1 MTVKF
6 SDLFS
11 GIGGFHAVGEA
22 FGWSNVYACD
32 IDQKAREVYE
42 KNWGIK
48 PNFDLTMDANDS
60 AMQIPKHDV
69 LFAGFPCQPFSKSG
83 KQRGM
88 DEARGTLFWNI
99 AKVIEKRKPKIIVL
113 ENVANLAGPRH
124 RHEWE
129 VILRT
134 LREFG
139 YRVSDEPLIVS
150 PHQIKRN
157 YGGRPQNRP
166 RIYILATFVPVRLR
180 NRYPLSTFGIETR
193 EFSVAKDE
201 MDWNL
206 KVDLGSKAIKRVKSQ
221 DSLKLNESELYWLN
235 LWEDLLQQFIYK
247 RGESRLPGFPIWAD
261 VWLGNMKV
269 RRDDP
274 IWKKDFIFKNLDFYE
289 SNRRKID
296 KWLRSAEYLAA
307 LPPSRRKFEWQAGD
321 SKSIFECLIQ
331 LRPSGIRVKRA
342 NYAPAAVAITQT
354 PILGHLLRRLSIEE
368 VSYLQG
374 NPRWF
379 DFGGQSDN
387 QTYRQLG
394 NGISV
399 GAAFQTI
406 RALID
411 RDEDI
416 LMNTC
421 PEIVTSVRS
430 APKNPDVALKRLRTS
445 LF

>member
-1 MTVKF
+1 MTIQF

-11 GIGGFHAVGEA
+11 GIGGFHAVGKA

-32 IDQKAREVYE
+32 IDQKARAIYA
-42 KNWGIK
+42 KNWGMNPSVDI
-48 PNFDLTMDANDS
+48 TTDANDS
-60 AMQIPKHDV
+60 VMRVPKHDV

-99 AKVIEKRKPKIIVL
+99 AKVIEKRKPKILVL

-124 RHEWE
+124 RHGWE

-134 LREFG
+134 LRGFG
-139 YRVSDEPLIVS
+139 YRVSDEPLIIS

-166 RIYILATFVPVRLR
+166 RIYIVATFVPPRLR
-180 NRYPLSTFGIETR
+180 TKYPLSTLGVDMKSVTLTR
-193 EFSVAKDE
+193 DE

-206 KVDLGSKAIKRVKSQ
+206 KVDLGFKTKKIVNIQ
-221 DSLKLNESELYWLN
+221 DSLRLNESELFWLN
-235 LWEDLLQQFIYK
+235 IWEDLLK
-247 RGESRLPGFPIWAD
+247 RFVFRKKESRLPGFPIWAD
-261 VWLGNMKV
+261 VWLGNIRVK
-269 RRDDP
+269 RGDP
-274 IWKKDFIFKNLDFYE
+274 VWKKDFIFKNLDFYE
-289 SNRRKID
+289 ANKRKID
-296 KWLRSAEYLAA
+296 SWLRSADYLET

-321 SKSIFECLIQ
+321 AKSIFDCLIQ

-354 PILGHLLRRLSIEE
+354 PILGHLKRKLSIEE

-374 NPRWF
+374 IPNWF
-379 DFGGQSDN
+379 DFGSQSDSH
-387 QTYRQLG
+387 TYRQLG
-394 NGISV
+394 NGISI
-399 GAAFQTI
+399 GAAFQAI

-411 RDEDI
+411 RDEKI
-416 LMNTC
+416 LLQTS
-421 PEIVTSVRS
+421 PGLVKSVRN
-430 APKNPDVALKRLRTS
+430 APKNPDKALKL
-445 LF
+445 L